1 MSLRKERYEKYEL
14 QRFSKLGEDKEPC
27 LECSIQGRPQE
38 HRWQAYYEKLIL
50 GLRRYVDEVS
60 QQRAD
65 GHRFPLGIT
74 RFPLILV
81 AAWIKHSLVSRQT
94 KMKQITK

>member
-50 GLRRYVDEVS
+50 GLRRYVDDRSQVS
-60 QQRAD
+60 S
-65 GHRFPLGIT
+65 GHYP
-74 RFPLILV
+74 
-81 AAWIKHSLVSRQT
+81 VSSHFGGRMNQT
-94 KMKQITK
+94 FFSKPSNENETNN